1 MKKHLLLVLLF
12 GLNIQIAFSQVPSKI
27 ENMQLFTDV
36 YHTAVNDSV
45 SVANYDISGVVLL
58 NDTSDIKTLAVVI
71 YTINPSTSVETILN
85 DASTDFNILHVRND
99 NSIPGFFVEDNKVFF
114 TFKNVNSIHDRY
126 VRFKVLS
133 ANSTVLDSI
142 SILITNN

>member
-1 MKKHLLLVLLF
+1 MKKHFLLVLLF
-12 GLNIQIAFSQVPSKI
+12 GLNIQIVLSQTPSKI

-36 YHTAVNDSV
+36 NYIAINDTV
-45 SVANYDISGVVLL
+45 TIDKYDVSGVVLL
-58 NDTSDIKTLAVVI
+58 NDTSEIKTLAVVI
-71 YTINPSTSVETILN
+71 YTVNPSTSAETILN
-85 DASTDFNILHVRND
+85 DASTNFNILHVKDD
-99 NSIPGFFVEDNKVFF
+99 NSVPGFFVEDNKVFF
-114 TFKNVNSIHDRY
+114 TIKNIISIHDRY